1 MGKSI
6 IRYWTTTQNKV
17 SHCAWE
23 TIHSFYLQLLQVL
36 IDVQIH
42 IIYLFQIDIII
53 PCLFRR
59 SRIRSLLTYFCYG
72 RCCLAILKMK
82 IFSNFLIGE
91 YYKFGRSSEN
101 GVKMFAVIFRLCFF
115 GPNIGPSPNVKKDF
129 PPISWGKIPNSVVIK
144 LFVKTG

>member
-1 MGKSI
+1 VKISFEKAFINQFLRI
-6 IRYWTTTQNKV
+6 ILSPRYWELFSHWDWGRYSAQKTQSEN
-17 SHCAWE
+17 HCKHFNSVWE

-72 RCCLAILKMK
+72 RCCQAILKMK

-91 YYKFGRSSEN
+91 
-101 GVKMFAVIFRLCFF
+101 
-115 GPNIGPSPNVKKDF
+115 
-129 PPISWGKIPNSVVIK
+129 
-144 LFVKTG
+144 